1 VLIGISRTQ
10 VIHYIVF
17 DLYILRRARDE
28 PTAFFRANPLRG
40 GKFCIVLGTKQ
51 LARARPPF
59 CDEKKSDMK
68 NGACHYD

>member
-1 VLIGISRTQ
+1 
-10 VIHYIVF
+10 
-17 DLYILRRARDE
+17 LRRARDE
-28 PTAFFRANPLRG
+28 PTAFFRANPPRG
-40 GKFCIVLGTKQ
+40 EKFCIVLGTKQ